1 VSTGESQF
9 WQLLA
14 PRLVPLLAPLLVPLL
29 ARPPFPRYDRAMRRT
44 APALLLSLTALSL
57 AACSTNE
64 GAYPSLARRPAERL
78 TGSAPVVA
86 PAPDVTPAPIPPEL
100 TARLDVLVAQARSA
114 DALFRQHAPR
124 TRALI
129 AAADGAAVASE
140 NWSVATIALADLES
154 QRSQAM
160 IALADLDA
168 LYAAEAIKLADASA
182 IKAARDTVIGI
193 VAEEDT
199 VLGELKG
206 KLAV

>member
-1 VSTGESQF
+1 
-9 WQLLA
+9 
-14 PRLVPLLAPLLVPLL
+14 
-29 ARPPFPRYDRAMRRT
+29 MRCI
-44 APALLLSLTALSL
+44 APAMILSLTALSL
-57 AACSTNE
+57 AACSSSE

-78 TGSAPVVA
+78 TGSDPVVP
-86 PAPDVTPAPIPPEL
+86 PAPDATPAPIPPEL

-129 AAADGAAVASE
+129 AAANGAAVASE
-140 NWSVATIALADLES
+140 SWSVATIALADLES

-168 LYAAEAIKLADASA
+168 LYAAETIKLADASA
-182 IKAARDTVIGI
+182 IKVARDTVIAM
-193 VAEEDT
+193 VTEEDA

-206 KLAV
+206 RLAV